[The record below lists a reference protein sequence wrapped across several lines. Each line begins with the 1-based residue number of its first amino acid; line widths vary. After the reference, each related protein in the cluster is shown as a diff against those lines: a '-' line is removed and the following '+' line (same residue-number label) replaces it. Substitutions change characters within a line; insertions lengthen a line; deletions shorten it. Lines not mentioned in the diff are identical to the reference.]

1 MALEDVYQRNLHHRT
16 HRAGWLRAA
25 VLGANDGLVSTASLM
40 IGVAAARAGDQS
52 FLVTAGAAGI
62 AAGAMSMAVGEY
74 VSVRSQNDIEESDRL
89 LEIEHLAIDPEGEFE
104 ELVEIYMKR
113 GLSRELAVQV
123 VDAMHKRDPL
133 EAHLR
138 DELRTIST
146 YKGASSSGSS
156 RFGMSFTA
164 GGPHSIRWSICP
176 NTGCGSHQHRGLHNP
191 WPPCNGND
199 QCEDCRL
206 KASYPNLARDWRRN
220 SRNGHHGGYWP
231 SPACE
236 WHLKHP
242 LATLLHSAL
251 NYQQ

>member
-1 MALEDVYQRNLHHRT
+1 MGLEDVYQRNLNHRT

-40 IGVAAARAGDQS
+40 IGVAAAKAGEQS

-89 LEIEHLAIDPEGEFE
+89 LEIEHLALDPEGEFE

-123 VDAMHKRDPL
+123 TDVMHQRDPL

-138 DELRTIST
+138 DELGQHPHTKARPVQAAI
-146 YKGASSSGSS
+146 ASACA
-156 RFGMSFTA
+156 FTA
-164 GGPHSIRWSICP
+164 GGLIPFAGAFAPTPGAAALSIVGFTILGLVA
-176 NTGCGSHQHRGLHNP
+176 TGMISAKTAGSKLLIPTLRVIGGGILGMAITAGIGQALHLS
-191 WPPCNGND
+191 GI
-199 QCEDCRL
+199 
-206 KASYPNLARDWRRN
+206 
-220 SRNGHHGGYWP
+220 
-231 SPACE
+231 
-236 WHLKHP
+236 
-242 LATLLHSAL
+242 
-251 NYQQ
+251 